1 MVIDFQTWITFAIAS
16 EFILLIPGPTILLV
30 VAYSLSHGKTA
41 TFPLVTGVGLGDF
54 TAMVFSFTGLGLLLN
69 QASELFTLFKWV
81 GALYLIYLGIQLWRM
96 PVESTDWSDDT
107 PMSQSPSRMLWHAWI
122 TTALNPKKHCFFP
135 GLSAS
140 VYQSRIR
147 FSDSGQRSRHHFLG
161 ACSDQCPGVCVAR
174 QSAQSEASQP
184 YFQTGSE
191 PCGRE
196 PACRSRRS
204 FPDHKKL
211 NSTDSAKFLF
221 YATNQFPIDH

>member
-107 PMSQSPSRMLWHAWI
+107 PMSQSP
-122 TTALNPKKHCFFP
+122 
-135 GLSAS
+135 
-140 VYQSRIR
+140 
-147 FSDSGQRSRHHFLG
+147 
-161 ACSDQCPGVCVAR
+161 
-174 QSAQSEASQP
+174 
-184 YFQTGSE
+184 
-191 PCGRE
+191 
-196 PACRSRRS
+196 
-204 FPDHKKL
+204 
-211 NSTDSAKFLF
+211 
-221 YATNQFPIDH
+221 

>member
-30 VAYSLSHGKTA
+30 VVYSLSHGKTA

-81 GALYLIYLGIQLWRM
+81 GALYLIYLRIQLWRM

-107 PMSQSPSRMLWHAWI
+107 PMSQSTLENAVACMDHHRAQPE
-122 TTALNPKKHCFFP
+122 KHCFFP
-135 GLSAS
+135 GLSTS

>member
-122 TTALNPKKHCFFP
+122 TTALNPKSIVFSWPFCP
-135 GLSAS
+135 SLSIPN
-140 VYQSRIR
+140 RI
-147 FSDSGQRSRHHFLG
+147 
-161 ACSDQCPGVCVAR
+161 
-174 QSAQSEASQP
+174 
-184 YFQTGSE
+184 
-191 PCGRE
+191 
-196 PACRSRRS
+196 
-204 FPDHKKL
+204 
-211 NSTDSAKFLF
+211 
-221 YATNQFPIDH
+221 I

>member
-41 TFPLVTGVGLGDF
+41 TFPLVTGVGLGDI

-81 GALYLIYLGIQLWRM
+81 EALYLIYLGIQLWRM

-107 PMSQSPSRMLWHAWI
+107 PMSQSPSRMLWHA
-122 TTALNPKKHCFFP
+122 PKKHCFFP
-135 GLSAS
+135 GLSAP

-147 FSDSGQRSRHHFLG
+147 FSDSGQRSRHHFLDPS
-161 ACSDQCPGVCVAR
+161 SDQCPWVCVAR
-174 QSAQSEASQP
+174 RSAQSEASQP
-184 YFQTGSE
+184 YFQTSLNRVGGSLLE
-191 PCGRE
+191 G
-196 PACRSRRS
+196 AGGLSLITKS
-204 FPDHKKL
+204 
-211 NSTDSAKFLF
+211 
-221 YATNQFPIDH
+221 

>member
-69 QASELFTLFKWV
+69 QASELFTLFRWV
-81 GALYLIYLGIQLWRM
+81 GALYLINLGIQLWRM

-107 PMSQSPSRMLWHAWI
+107 PMPQRPSRMLWHAWI
-122 TTALNPKKHCFFP
+122 TTALNPKSIVFFLAFLP
-135 GLSAS
+135 P

-161 ACSDQCPGVCVAR
+161 ACSDQCTGVCVAR

-184 YFQTGSE
+184 YPQTAPE

-204 FPDHKKL
+204 FPHHKKL
-211 NSTDSAKFLF
+211 NSTDSSKFLILR
-221 YATNQFPIDH
+221 Y